1 MPANDQHP
9 HLDMNEPCRG
19 KCTGYGSQCCCP
31 PLIVLAM
38 HAQPS
43 PVGGCFASFV
53 PTSRERGSM
62 SRDH

>member
-1 MPANDQHP
+1 MPANHQDPHP
-9 HLDMNEPCRG
+9 DTNEPCRG

-38 HAQPS
+38 HAQPL

-53 PTSRERGSM
+53 PMPAERGRISHD
-62 SRDH
+62 R